1 MLAGQRVQRA
11 LEAFTKYMAAAALAE
26 EGEAEMAR
34 EILGLP
40 RVFSKRPRPPFPPIM
55 FWPLLVTP

>member
-26 EGEAEMAR
+26 EGEVEMAR
-34 EILGLP
+34 EFLGIP
-40 RVFSKRPRPPFPPIM
+40 RGVSKYPRPPFPPIM